1 MHWSDLASFLKTT
14 AEQLHIPAGFCTV
27 TQAHRTLFSCACGAD
42 KDALEKSRGASYWIY
57 SATKPIC
64 AAAAMQ
70 MVEAG
75 IFRLDEPVSRYLP
88 EYANLRVYDAQKA
101 SHPVS
106 DPLLIEH
113 LLTMQGG
120 FDYDLRPP
128 AVQKLLQ
135 QKNAA
140 ADTIHIAAAFAEK
153 PLQFEP
159 GTHFRYSLC
168 LDVLGAV
175 MEAASGIRLGR
186 WMREKLFLPLGMLH
200 TGFSPN
206 EKAPP
211 LAPQF
216 RQQPDGSITLEI
228 LGGVKAVFRPREGL
242 DLAAWFAERDR
253 KAAAH
258 AAERLAKSQE
268 KGYVEKGN
276 KDEPFRYHI
285 AKVEEEDDSLQEDPV
300 LTNEDLVLG
309 IRPEFLNIT
318 NEAPLKGE
326 IYGAMPTGMESTIK
340 VYVNGFLLTGVVF
353 GSSLF
358 TIGQQHSVSF
368 TGHHI
373 MLFDRQSG
381 DCIALG
387 SLETL

>member
-75 IFRLDEPVSRYLP
+75 IFRLDEPVGRYLP

-216 RQQPDGSITLEI
+216 RQQPDGSIAESARN
-228 LGGVKAVFRPREGL
+228 AVMGELRRAF
-242 DLAAWFAERDR
+242 
-253 KAAAH
+253 
-258 AAERLAKSQE
+258 
-268 KGYVEKGN
+268 
-276 KDEPFRYHI
+276 
-285 AKVEEEDDSLQEDPV
+285 
-300 LTNEDLVLG
+300 
-309 IRPEFLNIT
+309 RPEFLNRLDEIIMFK
-318 NEAPLKGE
+318 PLTKENLSGIIDILME
-326 IYGAMPTGMESTIK
+326 GLKKRLADKTLRLEVTDAAKSLIIERGFDPIYGARPLK
-340 VYVNGFLLTGVVF
+340 RYL
-353 GSSLF
+353 
-358 TIGQQHSVSF
+358 
-368 TGHHI
+368 
-373 MLFDRQSG
+373 QS
-381 DCIALG
+381 AA
-387 SLETL
+387 ETLIAKEILRGDLAAGSTLVLDAENGELSCRKK

>member
-216 RQQPDGSITLEI
+216 RQQPDGSIRRTDPENFCRLTPLYESGGGG
-228 LGGVKAVFRPREGL
+228 LCSTMDDYVRFADAMACGGRSREGVKILSQRSIDLMGRTGWQNRALRTSADAVQDPATAMGSASAQVWETARR
-242 DLAAWFAERDR
+242 R
-253 KAAAH
+253 AAACS
-258 AAERLAKSQE
+258 A
-268 KGYVEKGN
+268 G
-276 KDEPFRYHI
+276 
-285 AKVEEEDDSLQEDPV
+285 
-300 LTNEDLVLG
+300 T
-309 IRPEFLNIT
+309 
-318 NEAPLKGE
+318 APQAR
-326 IYGAMPTGMESTIK
+326 IS
-340 VYVNGFLLTGVVF
+340 
-353 GSSLF
+353 
-358 TIGQQHSVSF
+358 
-368 TGHHI
+368 
-373 MLFDRQSG
+373 
-381 DCIALG
+381 
-387 SLETL
+387 

>member
-216 RQQPDGSITLEI
+216 RQQPNWS
-228 LGGVKAVFRPREGL
+228 
-242 DLAAWFAERDR
+242 
-253 KAAAH
+253 
-258 AAERLAKSQE
+258 
-268 KGYVEKGN
+268 
-276 KDEPFRYHI
+276 
-285 AKVEEEDDSLQEDPV
+285 
-300 LTNEDLVLG
+300 
-309 IRPEFLNIT
+309 
-318 NEAPLKGE
+318 
-326 IYGAMPTGMESTIK
+326 
-340 VYVNGFLLTGVVF
+340 
-353 GSSLF
+353 
-358 TIGQQHSVSF
+358 
-368 TGHHI
+368 
-373 MLFDRQSG
+373 
-381 DCIALG
+381 
-387 SLETL
+387 

>member
-14 AEQLHIPAGFCTV
+14 AEQLHIPASFCTV

-75 IFRLDEPVSRYLP
+75 IFRLDEPVGRYLP

-216 RQQPDGSITLEI
+216 RQQPDGSIRRTDPENFCRLTPLYESGGGGLCSTMDDYVRFADAMACGGRSREGVKILSQRSIDLMRQNRLAEPSLADFRRRYTRPGYGYGLGVRTSLGDGTAQSRGVFGWDGAAGAHILIDPSRELSLVYFQQVLDMEI
-228 LGGVKAVFRPREGL
+228 LYDHVFDKL
-242 DLAAWFAERDR
+242 DALLYRA
-253 KAAAH
+253 
-258 AAERLAKSQE
+258 L
-268 KGYVEKGN
+268 
-276 KDEPFRYHI
+276 DE
-285 AKVEEEDDSLQEDPV
+285 
-300 LTNEDLVLG
+300 
-309 IRPEFLNIT
+309 
-318 NEAPLKGE
+318 
-326 IYGAMPTGMESTIK
+326 
-340 VYVNGFLLTGVVF
+340 
-353 GSSLF
+353 
-358 TIGQQHSVSF
+358 
-368 TGHHI
+368 
-373 MLFDRQSG
+373 
-381 DCIALG
+381 
-387 SLETL
+387 